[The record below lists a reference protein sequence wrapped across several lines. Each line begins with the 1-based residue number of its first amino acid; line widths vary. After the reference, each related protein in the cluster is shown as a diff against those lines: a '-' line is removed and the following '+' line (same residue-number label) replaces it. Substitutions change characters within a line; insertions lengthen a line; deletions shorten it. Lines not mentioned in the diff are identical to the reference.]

1 MSAKVYPSMALLLVR
16 QLRIHQ
22 WTKNLLVVVP
32 FLLAHDLS
40 DPETITRAVYAF
52 LAISFIASAVYT
64 LNDLVDRR
72 HDAEHPTKRHRPLAS
87 GALSVS
93 QAIVVMVGLL
103 TVASP
108 LALLTRSSEFLVFLL
123 IYVATTT
130 AYSFWLKKIVLVDV
144 LTLAGLYTLRI
155 VAGGAV
161 TQTSISRWLLMFSL
175 FVFTSLAFLKRYTEL
190 LDTVEREGRIIM
202 GRGYRVG
209 DAQFV
214 FMAGIATGLLAVLVF
229 AFYLSGDDVLLLYAR
244 PERLWAMVPIV
255 LFWITHM
262 WLKAHRGEMHE
273 DPIYFALRDRISYVV
288 AALAIAIVLSAQP

>member
-1 MSAKVYPSMALLLVR
+1 
-16 QLRIHQ
+16 
-22 WTKNLLVVVP
+22 
-32 FLLAHDLS
+32 
-40 DPETITRAVYAF
+40 
-52 LAISFIASAVYT
+52 
-64 LNDLVDRR
+64 
-72 HDAEHPTKRHRPLAS
+72 
-87 GALSVS
+87 
-93 QAIVVMVGLL
+93 
-103 TVASP
+103 
-108 LALLTRSSEFLVFLL
+108 
-123 IYVATTT
+123 
-130 AYSFWLKKIVLVDV
+130 
-144 LTLAGLYTLRI
+144 
-155 VAGGAV
+155 
-161 TQTSISRWLLMFSL
+161 MFSL